1 MQVIQLNM
9 FNKEPIMAKTPEL
22 NSNQKLQLIN
32 MSQSEDYGNKHSKS
46 SDRDHEQSCQ

>member
-22 NSNQKLQLIN
+22 NSN
-32 MSQSEDYGNKHSKS
+32 
-46 SDRDHEQSCQ
+46 